1 KGPKG
6 ISHGTNLGG
15 AIILRPKAPEA
26 GKTFFVNNA
35 SLGSYGMFKD
45 NMAFRHADGNF
56 NISLGSNHF
65 RTDGY
70 RQNNSFQRDGL
81 LLTSAIRLGE
91 RGKLDLLVNHID
103 YTAHIPSS
111 LNRTDLENNPT
122 KADPNWLAAKGHETN
137 KYSLAGLTYT
147 HGFKGSLRNSTS
159 VFYSYLDHYEPRPF
173 DILNEFTHGFGLRSL
188 FTGKLFQGDFSLG
201 GEIQKDEYHWSILEN
216 LYESNNGNGSLEGE
230 TLGRNLEFRR
240 QYNLFGSY
248 GFPLTGKLSA

>member
-1 KGPKG
+1 MRTNFLRLFILIGPFLAQAQDSITPLPEVVLIESGLNKNSTGLTPSSILSAGELERHGPLDLAATINQISGVQLFSGTLNTNRISIRGIGARTPYGTDKLRLYFNNIPVTNGAGFSEIEAYDLENMGALEVIKGPKG

-56 NISLGSNHF
+56 NISLGYNHF

-103 YTAHIPSS
+103 YTAHIPS
-111 LNRTDLENNPT
+111 
-122 KADPNWLAAKGHETN
+122 
-137 KYSLAGLTYT
+137 
-147 HGFKGSLRNSTS
+147 
-159 VFYSYLDHYEPRPF
+159 
-173 DILNEFTHGFGLRSL
+173 
-188 FTGKLFQGDFSLG
+188 
-201 GEIQKDEYHWSILEN
+201 
-216 LYESNNGNGSLEGE
+216 
-230 TLGRNLEFRR
+230 
-240 QYNLFGSY
+240 
-248 GFPLTGKLSA
+248 